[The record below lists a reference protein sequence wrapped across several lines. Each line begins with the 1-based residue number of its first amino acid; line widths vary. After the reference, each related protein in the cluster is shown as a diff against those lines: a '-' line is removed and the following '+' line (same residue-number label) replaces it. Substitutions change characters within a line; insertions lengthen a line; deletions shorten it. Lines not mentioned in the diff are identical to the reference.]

1 MLRKLSE
8 KQNIDAEQLLQSI
21 ERLSHTRFALSIAA
35 NFMYKIFVEKS
46 VKLDTRLKRLFG
58 DVGKLCEECG
68 SAWPR

>member
-1 MLRKLSE
+1 MLRNLSQ
-8 KQNIDAEQLLQSI
+8 KQNQDTDQLLQSI
-21 ERLSHTRFALSIAA
+21 KRLSHTRFALGIAA

-46 VKLDTRLKRLFG
+46 VKLDTRLRRLFG